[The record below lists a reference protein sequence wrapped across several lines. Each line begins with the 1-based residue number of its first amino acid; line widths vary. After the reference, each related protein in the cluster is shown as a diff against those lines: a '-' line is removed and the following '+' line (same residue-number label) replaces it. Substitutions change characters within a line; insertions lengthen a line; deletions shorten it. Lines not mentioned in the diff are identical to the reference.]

1 MTVAVL
7 VGVAHVN
14 DDDLFAGGE
23 TSSDLGRPLFGDD
36 LPRLS
41 EHVLQGFHRFDLNIT
56 AIPGRFK
63 GDAPSRTFVP
73 ALRRCYT
80 HRIQ

>member
-14 DDDLFAGGE
+14 DDDLFAGGQ
-23 TSSDLGRPLFGDD
+23 TAGDLGRPLLGDD
-36 LPRLS
+36 LPCIR
-41 EHVLQGFHRFDLNIT
+41 EHVLQRFHRLDLNIT

-73 ALRRCYT
+73 AVRRCYT
-80 HRIQ
+80 HRIP